1 MNEIWQLFEQFYFCK
16 SSDTILRQK
25 SDLHFSC
32 LLCRPAGLC
41 VMNEPCAGCSILF
54 SCINMLNS
62 ITHPRTPVKS
72 PQRWILRKAIAD
84 LRNTAG
90 EVNAHTK
97 AHKQTLCKCLVCPEA
112 FELGKSER
120 NEKQLAG
127 SPKSRQKSALLFMAD
142 MRKYMTVRTFTAAHG
157 AFAEGQI

>member
-1 MNEIWQLFEQFYFCK
+1 
-16 SSDTILRQK
+16 
-25 SDLHFSC
+25 
-32 LLCRPAGLC
+32 
-41 VMNEPCAGCSILF
+41 
-54 SCINMLNS
+54 MLNS

-142 MRKYMTVRTFTAAHG
+142 MRKYMTVRTRSLLPKGRFNDAKVTLDLKNYLSRELRC
-157 AFAEGQI
+157 AEILQDDD